1 MEEKLYEVLVT
12 EYLQRRVVVR
22 ARNER
27 EARLMVESDY
37 DQAALVLTPED
48 STGAAYEVLGE
59 VDSEAPAAHWKDYK

>member
-37 DQAALVLTPED
+37 DQATLVLTPED

-59 VDSEAPAAHWKDYK
+59 VDGEIPEAHWKDYK